1 MTKIIT
7 TAELKQKI
15 DAGNVPYLIDVL
27 APESYE
33 ARHVP
38 GAKHL
43 RKGPDFVER
52 FAKEIA
58 APKDAEIIVYCSSD
72 TCTASVIS
80 AQQLVDA
87 GYTNVVH
94 YKDGL
99 AGWKNA
105 GYAFESAAK

>member
-1 MTKIIT
+1 MTKTIT

-15 DAGNVPYLIDVL
+15 DAGASMYLIDVL
-27 APESYE
+27 APESFE

-38 GAKHL
+38 GAKHV

-52 FAKEIA
+52 FEKEIG
-58 APKDAEIIVYCSSD
+58 APKDTEIIVYCSSD
-72 TCTASVIS
+72 TCVASVQS
-80 AQQLVDA
+80 AEQLEAA

-105 GYAFESAAK
+105 GYAFEGKA

>member
-1 MTKIIT
+1 MAKIIT

-15 DAGNVPYLIDVL
+15 DGGGVPYLIDVL

-38 GAKHL
+38 GARHV

-52 FAKEIA
+52 FEKEIGA
-58 APKDAEIIVYCSSD
+58 LKDAEIIVYCSSD

-80 AQQLVDA
+80 AQQLETA

-105 GYAFESAAK
+105 SYEFEAKK